1 LTAALGMAGARKK
14 DIVSAISTGY
24 GRKNVTYARDTK
36 TEIGCHAKG
45 CFHYFPFS
53 TTVIDIGG
61 QDNKI
66 IKIDDKGL
74 RTGFKMNR
82 KCAAGT
88 GAFLEEMA
96 MRLDTALEDMDD
108 LAHQSENMVKL
119 GSFCTVFSATEVLE
133 NIRQGKKLP
142 DIVKGV
148 FFSMIKRVLEMD
160 SLTEKVVMTG
170 GVVAHT
176 AEEALR
182 KPGTVGRPVPGGHVR
197 IYDDDGNVLGPSE
210 VGDVYLK
217 IDGYPDFTYNGLDE
231 KRQEIERDGMV
242 TAGDVGYVDEDGYL
256 FLCDRKKDMVISGG
270 VNIYPAEI
278 EGVLIDMPGVKDC
291 AVFGIPDEEFGEALC
306 AYIEPEPGATPGDD
320 EVRTYLLE
328 RLAKYKLPRVIELI
342 GALPREDSGKIF
354 KRKLRAPYW
363 ERAGRQI

>member
-1 LTAALGMAGARKK
+1 MAGARRK
-14 DIVSAISTGY
+14 DIAAAISTGY

-96 MRLDTALEDMDD
+96 MRLDIALEDMDG
-108 LAHQSENMVKL
+108 LARQSTDMVKL

-148 FFSMIKRVLEMD
+148 FYSMIKRVLEMD

-170 GVVAHT
+170 GVVAHNT
-176 AEEALR
+176 FLVKMTEEIINRKILVAE
-182 KPGTVGRPVPGGHVR
+182 
-197 IYDDDGNVLGPSE
+197 
-210 VGDVYLK
+210 
-217 IDGYPDFTYNGLDE
+217 YPQLT
-231 KRQEIERDGMV
+231 
-242 TAGDVGYVDEDGYL
+242 
-256 FLCDRKKDMVISGG
+256 
-270 VNIYPAEI
+270 
-278 EGVLIDMPGVKDC
+278 
-291 AVFGIPDEEFGEALC
+291 
-306 AYIEPEPGATPGDD
+306 GA
-320 EVRTYLLE
+320 
-328 RLAKYKLPRVIELI
+328 I
-342 GALPREDSGKIF
+342 GAALYSMK
-354 KRKLRAPYW
+354 AS
-363 ERAGRQI
+363 